1 MFNGIIFNKG
11 VIKKILKRP
20 KGINIFIKSNIK
32 LSKKDIGISVACDGV
47 CLTLITIKN
56 KVMEFYLSNETI
68 NRSKF
73 KFLKINE
80 QINLELPLK
89 YGQKISGHICQGH
102 VDTVGKIKNIKKID
116 KSYLFDFEISAKER
130 KNIIEKASIC
140 INGISLTISK
150 VTKKGFQIWIIPHTF
165 KLTNLSKLNQNDLVN
180 IEIDILSKY
189 VKNFFYEKNNY
200 SSIEKIIKI
209 AQKGGM
215 FILVD
220 DEKRENEG
228 DLVIS
233 TSDTNAK
240 NINFMAK
247 YGRGLICLAL
257 DSLQAKRLNL
267 SLMSPVN
274 QSRNKTAFTISI
286 EAKKGI
292 TTGISAKDRAR
303 TIKIASKKNAN
314 KKDIVSPG
322 HVFPIIAKDGGVLVR
337 AGHTEASVD
346 ISKLAKKNNSAV
358 ICEIM
363 NEDGTMAKGQELFD
377 FAYKHNLKIGKIEDL
392 IAYRLK
398 KEKLI
403 RLKKQSII
411 DVKKQKYKIRIYE
424 NLLDGSEHFA
434 LIKGTIKR
442 GITPR
447 VRVISSNVV
456 KNYLI
461 NQQLPNS
468 FNKTLNYFKKFNN
481 CVLIFIKDSNLKSVT
496 QTLKDYKNKDFY
508 KKGKDKLIRNYGIGA
523 QIIKDLKI
531 KNMTL
536 ITKSPKRVI
545 GLDGYGIKITKQ
557 EII

>member
-1 MFNGIIFNKG
+1 M
-11 VIKKILKRP
+11 KK
-20 KGINIFIKSNIK
+20 S
-32 LSKKDIGISVACDGV
+32 
-47 CLTLITIKN
+47 
-56 KVMEFYLSNETI
+56 
-68 NRSKF
+68 
-73 KFLKINE
+73 
-80 QINLELPLK
+80 
-89 YGQKISGHICQGH
+89 
-102 VDTVGKIKNIKKID
+102 
-116 KSYLFDFEISAKER
+116 
-130 KNIIEKASIC
+130 
-140 INGISLTISK
+140 
-150 VTKKGFQIWIIPHTF
+150 
-165 KLTNLSKLNQNDLVN
+165 
-180 IEIDILSKY
+180 
-189 VKNFFYEKNNY
+189 NY
-200 SSIEKIIKI
+200 SSIESIISTAK
-209 AQKGGM
+209 KGGM

-233 TSDTNAK
+233 TTDTNAK

-267 SLMSPVN
+267 SLMSPIN

-286 EAKKGI
+286 EARKGI

-303 TIKIASKKNAN
+303 TIKIASKKNVN

-346 ISKLAKKNNSAV
+346 ISKLARKNNSAV

-377 FAYKHNLKIGKIEDL
+377 FAHKHQLKIGKIEDL

-403 RLKKQSII
+403 RLKKQGFI
-411 DVKKQKYKIRIYE
+411 DVKNQKYKIRIYE

-434 LIKGTIKR
+434 LIKGTIKK

-461 NQQLPNS
+461 NQKLPNS

-481 CVLIFIKDSNLKSVT
+481 CVLVFIKDSNLKSVT
-496 QTLKDYKNKDFY
+496 QTLKDYKDKDLY
-508 KKGKDKLIRNYGIGA
+508 KKSKEKSLKNYGIGA

-536 ITKSPKRVI
+536 ITKSPKKVI
-545 GLDGYGIKITKQ
+545 GLDGFGIKIIKQ

>member
-1 MFNGIIFNKG
+1 M
-11 VIKKILKRP
+11 KKSNYSPIESI
-20 KGINIFIKSNIK
+20 INI
-32 LSKKDIGISVACDGV
+32 
-47 CLTLITIKN
+47 
-56 KVMEFYLSNETI
+56 
-68 NRSKF
+68 
-73 KFLKINE
+73 
-80 QINLELPLK
+80 
-89 YGQKISGHICQGH
+89 
-102 VDTVGKIKNIKKID
+102 
-116 KSYLFDFEISAKER
+116 AK
-130 KNIIEKASIC
+130 
-140 INGISLTISK
+140 
-150 VTKKGFQIWIIPHTF
+150 
-165 KLTNLSKLNQNDLVN
+165 
-180 IEIDILSKY
+180 
-189 VKNFFYEKNNY
+189 
-200 SSIEKIIKI
+200 
-209 AQKGGM
+209 KGGM

-233 TSDTNAK
+233 TSDTSAK

-267 SLMSPVN
+267 SLMSPIN
-274 QSRNKTAFTISI
+274 QSRNKTAFTVSI
-286 EAKKGI
+286 EARKGI

-303 TIKIASKKNAN
+303 TIRIASKKNVK

-322 HVFPIIAKDGGVLVR
+322 HVFPIIARDGGVLVR

-363 NEDGTMAKGQELFD
+363 NEDGTMAKGQALFN
-377 FAYKHNLKIGKIEDL
+377 FAKKHKLKIGKIEDL

-403 RLKKQSII
+403 RLKKQSPII
-411 DVKKQKYKIRIYE
+411 VKNQKYKIRIYE

-434 LIKGTIKR
+434 LIKGNIRKSV
-442 GITPR
+442 TPR

-456 KNYLI
+456 QNYLL
-461 NQQLPNS
+461 NQELPNS

-481 CVLIFIKDSNLKSVT
+481 CVLIFIKDTNLKSVT

-536 ITKSPKRVI
+536 ISKSPKKVI

>member
-1 MFNGIIFNKG
+1 M
-11 VIKKILKRP
+11 P
-20 KGINIFIKSNIK
+20 KNNF
-32 LSKKDIGISVACDGV
+32 
-47 CLTLITIKN
+47 
-56 KVMEFYLSNETI
+56 
-68 NRSKF
+68 
-73 KFLKINE
+73 
-80 QINLELPLK
+80 
-89 YGQKISGHICQGH
+89 
-102 VDTVGKIKNIKKID
+102 
-116 KSYLFDFEISAKER
+116 
-130 KNIIEKASIC
+130 ASIESI
-140 INGISLTISK
+140 INVAK
-150 VTKKGFQIWIIPHTF
+150 
-165 KLTNLSKLNQNDLVN
+165 
-180 IEIDILSKY
+180 
-189 VKNFFYEKNNY
+189 
-200 SSIEKIIKI
+200 
-209 AQKGGM
+209 KGGM

-228 DLVIS
+228 DLIIS
-233 TSDTNAK
+233 TSNTNAK

-257 DSLQAKRLNL
+257 DSIQAKRLNL
-267 SLMSPVN
+267 SLMSTNN
-274 QSRNKTAFTISI
+274 QSRNKTAFAVSI

-292 TTGISAKDRAR
+292 TTGISAKDRAK
-303 TIKIASKKNAN
+303 TIKIASKKNV
-314 KKDIVSPG
+314 KKNEIVSPG

-363 NEDGTMAKGQELFD
+363 NEDGTMAKGKDLFD
-377 FAYKHNLKIGKIEDL
+377 FAKKHKLKIGKIEDL

-403 RLKKQSII
+403 RLKKQSPIV
-411 DVKKQKYKIRIYE
+411 VKSQKYKIRIYE

-434 LIKGTIKR
+434 LIKGNIKKS
-442 GITPR
+442 ITPR

-456 KNYLI
+456 QNYLI
-461 NQQLPNS
+461 NQELPNS

-481 CVLIFIKDSNLKSVT
+481 CVLVFIKDTNLKSVS

-531 KNMTL
+531 KNMIL
-536 ITKSPKRVI
+536 ISKSPKKVI